1 MRDPY
6 LHFYQV
12 LLLPPVEEHGTQ
24 QQHRKCFL
32 NFHAPPVV
40 QENYAAAA
48 LKATAESLFSPP
60 FQSLLTS
67 TTVDDDVVV

>member
-24 QQHRKCFL
+24 QQQHRKCFL

-40 QENYAAAA
+40 QENYASA
-48 LKATAESLFSPP
+48 LSLFSPP

-67 TTVDDDVVV
+67 TTVDDDDVVV